1 MANAFK
7 GYSIDV
13 GSTADTVVYTCPS
26 STTAII
32 VHCQV
37 ANVDGTNAADVN
49 VDLNDSSATQVAA
62 IVSGVSVPA
71 KGAIN
76 PIGGKLVLEA
86 SDELRVWGS
95 DADDLELTLGIL
107 EISQELSK

>member
-7 GYSIDV
+7 GYSIDI
-13 GSTADTVVYTCPS
+13 GDTADTAVYTCPS
-26 STTAII
+26 ATTAIV

-37 ANVDGTNAADVN
+37 ANVDGTNAADLN
-49 VDLNDSSATQVAA
+49 IDLYDSSATQAA
-62 IVSGVSVPA
+62 AVVSTVSVTA
-71 KGAIN
+71 DSALN

-86 SDELRVWGS
+86 SDELRVWSS

-107 EISQELSK
+107 EIT